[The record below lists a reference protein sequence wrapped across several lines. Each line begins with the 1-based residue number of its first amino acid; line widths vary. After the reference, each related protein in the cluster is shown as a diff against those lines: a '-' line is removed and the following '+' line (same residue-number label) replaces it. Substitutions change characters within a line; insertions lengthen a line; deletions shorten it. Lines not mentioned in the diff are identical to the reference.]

1 MRHLY
6 LKVNVSFFLFC
17 FIHPSLFFYSAVYY
31 KSVCFYHKI
40 QSYNVK
46 DFWLLI
52 PLSCFLYHMSLCIII
67 YILYCILQKD
77 SSYKLS
83 TILGCLFHYIVLLYS
98 RAAPNNRLSDWKNI
112 CQTKYKRI
120 LQFITINF
128 YNLWSAAKYCNVQ
141 WYLWAVQPQHSPISV
156 FSLEARNIIKA
167 SRRLLML
174 ALPIIS

>member
-1 MRHLY
+1 MRNRLLLFPRTTLFHIYKHFQQTCYQTTPHVINIFHTPTINFIDFNHSFMVEYKSSSFSQFNIVFHCILRHLY

-98 RAAPNNRLSDWKNI
+98 RAAPNNRLSD
-112 CQTKYKRI
+112 
-120 LQFITINF
+120 
-128 YNLWSAAKYCNVQ
+128 
-141 WYLWAVQPQHSPISV
+141 
-156 FSLEARNIIKA
+156 
-167 SRRLLML
+167 
-174 ALPIIS
+174 